1 MNCANTQLFFC
12 TKTKKK
18 VLKKGKIRVKTKK
31 NLFLFRYLGNY
42 GYFCQRYATVSSN
55 TVKIM

>member
-18 VLKKGKIRVKTKK
+18 VLKKRKIRVKTKK
-31 NLFLFRYLGNY
+31 NPFLFRYLGNY
-42 GYFCQRYATVSSN
+42 GYFCQRYETV
-55 TVKIM
+55 T